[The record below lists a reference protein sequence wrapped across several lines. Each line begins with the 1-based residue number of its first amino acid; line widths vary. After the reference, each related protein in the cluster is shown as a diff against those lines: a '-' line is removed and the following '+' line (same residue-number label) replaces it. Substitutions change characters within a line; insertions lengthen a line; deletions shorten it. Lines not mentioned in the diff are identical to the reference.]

1 MATRDDFKMTRAE
14 RSRRHFSDSFRIQ
27 KVRELETGKTKVSE
41 LCKQYEVTDTTVYR
55 WLNKFGTMKDKKERL
70 IIETDSDTK
79 QLLSLKKKIADLER
93 IVGQKQIL
101 IDFHEKMI
109 ELAEEAYGVDIK
121 KKFSTKQSNTSGITE
136 NNSDLA

>member
-121 KKFSTKQSNTSGITE
+121 KKFSTKQSNTSGTTE

>member
-1 MATRDDFKMTRAE
+1 
-14 RSRRHFSDSFRIQ
+14 
-27 KVRELETGKTKVSE
+27 
-41 LCKQYEVTDTTVYR
+41 
-55 WLNKFGTMKDKKERL
+55 MKDKNERL